1 MEGKSLVFVLF
12 LWMLPLGL
20 NSTVTLQPNSHSTDF
35 RSSEVTATSDKVSPL
50 EMAQEHLNN
59 APDKGNYSTV
69 APSVELKF
77 TVKSKPQTPDQVST
91 KYISSYLPAIHPLS
105 TTTKKNSQSPQDRQT
120 TKYKNDS
127 TVEITA
133 DGAEETSPTMGNQP
147 PVSRVTPS
155 GQGKVSPTASP
166 RPSELSS
173 QTTSPTTNQPTE
185 IQTGPG
191 PTNLPMSQSNDSTER
206 IRSTPTGVGFGVTPT
221 RAEFTLNTG
230 RKAQFPSTPSQA
242 PVTSRKSTPSHPTER
257 GPTGPS
263 ELPSAA
269 TLPAT
274 LPPSIAMTKSLTRIS
289 TPWTSTQP
297 AKTLA
302 TTAASV
308 TASIAVTSTKGQS
321 PLMVPTTKHA
331 AAATTTTT
339 KNKPKPP
346 PSKTANKD
354 KSKTTGN
361 HGTVV
366 AVLIGVTLV
375 LMLVSFGVIFVRKR
389 RHQRMQLQNTA
400 WAGPSPFLD
409 SGVQSRLDN
418 NDSSDVHLRGSNRIS
433 FSGFLSQRL
442 SKRLSLLQGTD
453 EEFRMGE
460 IPTGSTFGRETVSD
474 DVQPSNGTAAVHKEK
489 TQIEVVQPLD
499 NSLSP
504 PPPTSS
510 ETTATAHTH
519 DHQPPTS
526 LQVVDLGPDNV
537 PNSSPS
543 HTPPD
548 IPEAIPPPL
557 LDVYLGPPS
566 DHASPPPPESTD
578 LPTPPH
584 DLP

>member
-59 APDKGNYSTV
+59 APDEGNYSTV

-91 KYISSYLPAIHPLS
+91 RYISSYLPSIHPLS
-105 TTTKKNSQSPQDRQT
+105 TRTRKNSQSSQDRQT
-120 TKYKNDS
+120 TKYKNNS

-173 QTTSPTTNQPTE
+173 QTTSPTTNQQTE

-206 IRSTPTGVGFGVTPT
+206 IRPTPTGVGFGVTPT
-221 RAEFTLNTG
+221 RAELTLNIG

-257 GPTGPS
+257 GPTGLS
-263 ELPSAA
+263 ELPSTA
-269 TLPAT
+269 TSPAT
-274 LPPSIAMTKSLTRIS
+274 LPPSIAMTKSFTHIS

-321 PLMVPTTKHA
+321 PLMVPTTKHV

-346 PSKTANKD
+346 PSKPANKD

-375 LMLVSFGVIFVRKR
+375 LMFVSFGVIFLRKR

-418 NDSSDVHLRGSNRIS
+418 DDSSDVHLRGSNRIS

-442 SKRLSLLQGTD
+442 SKRLSLLQETD

-474 DVQPSNGTAAVHKEK
+474 DVQLSNGTAAVHKEK

-499 NSLSP
+499 NSSSP

-526 LQVVDLGPDNV
+526 LQVVDLEPDNV

-566 DHASPPPPESTD
+566 DPASPPPPESTD
-578 LPTPPH
+578 LPTPLH

>member
-59 APDKGNYSTV
+59 APDEGNYSTV

-77 TVKSKPQTPDQVST
+77 TVKS
-91 KYISSYLPAIHPLS
+91 
-105 TTTKKNSQSPQDRQT
+105 
-120 TKYKNDS
+120 
-127 TVEITA
+127 
-133 DGAEETSPTMGNQP
+133 
-147 PVSRVTPS
+147 
-155 GQGKVSPTASP
+155 
-166 RPSELSS
+166 
-173 QTTSPTTNQPTE
+173 
-185 IQTGPG
+185 
-191 PTNLPMSQSNDSTER
+191 
-206 IRSTPTGVGFGVTPT
+206 
-221 RAEFTLNTG
+221 

-274 LPPSIAMTKSLTRIS
+274 LPPSIAMTKSLTSIS

-308 TASIAVTSTKGQS
+308 TASIAITSTKGQS

-339 KNKPKPP
+339 KNKPKTPL
-346 PSKTANKD
+346 SKTANKD

-418 NDSSDVHLRGSNRIS
+418 DDSSDVHLRGSNRIS

-499 NSLSP
+499 NSSSP

-510 ETTATAHTH
+510 ETTATETH
-519 DHQPPTS
+519 S
-526 LQVVDLGPDNV
+526 
-537 PNSSPS
+537 
-543 HTPPD
+543 
-548 IPEAIPPPL
+548 
-557 LDVYLGPPS
+557 
-566 DHASPPPPESTD
+566 
-578 LPTPPH
+578 PTP
-584 DLP
+584 LPNKENLSRQKTTQTDAHQCPLTSSIPLSDETFHELDIQLGL

>member
-1 MEGKSLVFVLF
+1 MEGKRLVFVLF

-20 NSTVTLQPNSHSTDF
+20 KSTVTLQPNSHSSDF

-59 APDKGNYSTV
+59 APDEGNHSTV

-77 TVKSKPQTPDQVST
+77 TVKSEPQTPDQVST
-91 KYISSYLPAIHPLS
+91 RYISSYLPSIHPLS
-105 TTTKKNSQSPQDRQT
+105 TSTKRNSQSPQDRQT
-120 TKYKNDS
+120 TKYKNNS

-155 GQGKVSPTASP
+155 SQGKVSPTASP
-166 RPSELSS
+166 RPSEFSS
-173 QTTSPTTNQPTE
+173 QTTSPTTIQPTE
-185 IQTGPG
+185 IQTGTG
-191 PTNLPMSQSNDSTER
+191 PTNRPMSQSNDSTER
-206 IRSTPTGVGFGVTPT
+206 IRPTPTGVGFGVTPT

-230 RKAQFPSTPSQA
+230 GKAQLPSTSSQA

-269 TLPAT
+269 TLP
-274 LPPSIAMTKSLTRIS
+274 PSITMTKSFTHIS

-321 PLMVPTTKHA
+321 PLMVPTTKHV
-331 AAATTTTT
+331 ATATTTT
-339 KNKPKPP
+339 KNKPKPS
-346 PSKTANKD
+346 PSKMANKD

-375 LMLVSFGVIFVRKR
+375 LMFVSFGVIFVRKR

-418 NDSSDVHLRGSNRIS
+418 DDSSDVHLRGSNRIS

-442 SKRLSLLQGTD
+442 SKRLSLLQETD

-489 TQIEVVQPLD
+489 TQIEEVQPLD
-499 NSLSP
+499 NSSSP
-504 PPPTSS
+504 PPSTSS

-526 LQVVDLGPDNV
+526 LQVVDLGPDNA
-537 PNSSPS
+537 PNRSPS
-543 HTPPD
+543 RTPSD

-566 DHASPPPPESTD
+566 DQASPPPPESTD
-578 LPTPPH
+578 LPTPPP

>member
-1 MEGKSLVFVLF
+1 MERKRLVFVLF
-12 LWMLPLGL
+12 LWLLPLGL
-20 NSTVTLQPNSHSTDF
+20 NSTVIPQPNSHSTDF

-59 APDKGNYSTV
+59 APDEGNHSTI
-69 APSVELKF
+69 APSGELKF
-77 TVKSKPQTPDQVST
+77 TVK
-91 KYISSYLPAIHPLS
+91 
-105 TTTKKNSQSPQDRQT
+105 
-120 TKYKNDS
+120 
-127 TVEITA
+127 
-133 DGAEETSPTMGNQP
+133 
-147 PVSRVTPS
+147 
-155 GQGKVSPTASP
+155 
-166 RPSELSS
+166 
-173 QTTSPTTNQPTE
+173 
-185 IQTGPG
+185 
-191 PTNLPMSQSNDSTER
+191 
-206 IRSTPTGVGFGVTPT
+206 
-221 RAEFTLNTG
+221 
-230 RKAQFPSTPSQA
+230 
-242 PVTSRKSTPSHPTER
+242 

-269 TLPAT
+269 TSPTT
-274 LPPSIAMTKSLTRIS
+274 LPPSIGMTKSLTHIS
-289 TPWTSTQP
+289 TPWTSTQS

-302 TTAASV
+302 TPAASV

-321 PLMVPTTKHA
+321 PLMVPTAKHVA
-331 AAATTTTT
+331 AATTT

-346 PSKTANKD
+346 PSKMSNKD
-354 KSKTTGN
+354 KNKTTGN

-375 LMLVSFGVIFVRKR
+375 LMLVSFGVIFVTKR

-418 NDSSDVHLRGSNRIS
+418 DNSSDVHLRGSNRIS
-433 FSGFLSQRL
+433 FSGFLSQQL
-442 SKRLSLLQGTD
+442 SKRLSLLQETD

-474 DVQPSNGTAAVHKEK
+474 DVQLSNGAAAVHKEK
-489 TQIEVVQPLD
+489 TQAEEVQPLD
-499 NSLSP
+499 NSSSP

-526 LQVVDLGPDNV
+526 LQVVDLGPDNA
-537 PNSSPS
+537 PNRSPS
-543 HTPPD
+543 RTPPD

-566 DHASPPPPESTD
+566 DQASPPPPESTD
-578 LPTPPH
+578 LPTPPP

>member
-1 MEGKSLVFVLF
+1 MERKRLVFVLF

-20 NSTVTLQPNSHSTDF
+20 NSTVIPQPNSHSTDF

-59 APDKGNYSTV
+59 APDEGNHSTI
-69 APSVELKF
+69 APSGELKF
-77 TVKSKPQTPDQVST
+77 TVKREPQTPDQVST
-91 KYISSYLPAIHPLS
+91 RYISSYLPSIHPLS
-105 TTTKKNSQSPQDRQT
+105 ASTKRKSQSPQDPQT
-120 TKYKNDS
+120 TRYKNNS
-127 TVEITA
+127 KVEITA

-147 PVSRVTPS
+147 LVSRVIHS
-155 GQGKVSPTASP
+155 GQGKVSPI
-166 RPSELSS
+166 SS

-206 IRSTPTGVGFGVTPT
+206 IRPMPTGVGFGVTPT

-230 RKAQFPSTPSQA
+230 GKTQLPSTPSQA

-269 TLPAT
+269 TSPTT
-274 LPPSIAMTKSLTRIS
+274 LPPSIAMTKYLTHIS
-289 TPWTSTQP
+289 TPWTSTQS

-321 PLMVPTTKHA
+321 PLMVPTAKHVA
-331 AAATTTTT
+331 AATTT

-346 PSKTANKD
+346 PSKMSNKD
-354 KSKTTGN
+354 KNKTTGN

-375 LMLVSFGVIFVRKR
+375 LMLLSFGVIFVTKR

-418 NDSSDVHLRGSNRIS
+418 DDSSDDHLRGSNRIS
-433 FSGFLSQRL
+433 FSGFLSQQL
-442 SKRLSLLQGTD
+442 SKRLSLLQETD

-474 DVQPSNGTAAVHKEK
+474 DVQLSNGAAAVHKEK
-489 TQIEVVQPLD
+489 TQAEEVQPLD
-499 NSLSP
+499 NSSSP

-526 LQVVDLGPDNV
+526 LQVVDLGPDNAL
-537 PNSSPS
+537 NRSPS
-543 HTPPD
+543 RTPPD

-566 DHASPPPPESTD
+566 GQASPPPPESKD
-578 LPTPPH
+578 LPTPPP